1 MTSQLAARVNRV
13 LKVTTEES
21 KATEESES
29 SHAEYLLMSMEEL
42 SSQVITLGKSHRGR
56 TYLDLWE
63 HESKYCEWFLSTY
76 EKSTKIEHRRFIRFL
91 EMKIKRAEL
100 ELSLPDSTQKTSE
113 DQGPIHPRAKVQ
125 AKSKM
130 LAKSRPSIQ
139 PQDVIDL
146 QEEEDPWTNLEDMES
161 TVPEAVYSDVASLQS
176 RMLTMESNLQEVI
189 NHLRGS

>member
-1 MTSQLAARVNRV
+1 MTSQLAAQADH
-13 LKVTTEES
+13 LQT
-21 KATEESES
+21 
-29 SHAEYLLMSMEEL
+29 SMEEL
-42 SSQVITLGKSHRGR
+42 SSQVITFGKTHRGR
-56 TYLDLWE
+56 TYHDMWE
-63 HESKYCEWFLSTY
+63 QESKYCQWFLSTY
-76 EKSTKIEHRRFIRFL
+76 EKSTKIERRRFIHFL
-91 EMKIKRAEL
+91 EMKIERAEL
-100 ELSLPDSTQKTSE
+100 ELSLPDTAPKSSE
-113 DQGPIHPRAKVQ
+113 DQGPIHPRAKVK

-139 PQDVIDL
+139 PQDIIDL